1 MKYAADFRS
10 IARNALSG
18 RWTIAVITGLIASLL
33 GAVASNGPEIK
44 LNINDSGANVGLE
57 FAGQQIYTSNGGWND
72 ALTGFIVGSAT
83 FIILAAI
90 VMAVVYFILGSV
102 VGVGYSRFNL
112 DLVDRQKE
120 PEIGTLFG
128 YFKYWKTTAVANLL
142 QGLYVFLWSLLFI
155 IPGIVAG
162 YSYAM
167 TNYILAENPELTAS
181 EAIEQS
187 KQMMTGNRWRLF
199 CLQFSFIGWDLLCA
213 LTLGIGNLWLRPY
226 KQAAEAAFYREVF
239 GTEQVLDRDQA
250 DSTNPWQA

>member
-18 RWTIAVITGLIASLL
+18 RWTIAVITGLIASVL

-44 LNINDSGANVGLE
+44 FNFNDNGANVGLE
-57 FAGQQIYTSNGGWND
+57 FAGQQIYTSSGGWNE
-72 ALTGFIVGSAT
+72 AMTSFLVSSAA
-83 FIILAAI
+83 FIILAAL
-90 VMAVVYFILGSV
+90 VMAVVYFVLGSV

-112 DLVDRQKE
+112 DLADRQKE

-128 YFKYWKTTAVANLL
+128 YFKHWKTTAAASFL

-199 CLQFSFIGWDLLCA
+199 CLQFSFIGWSILCA
-213 LTLGIGNLWLRPY
+213 LTLGIDNLWLRPY
-226 KQAAEAAFYREVF
+226 EQAATAAFYREVS
-239 GTEQVLDRDQA
+239 GTEYIVDPVAAPQA
-250 DSTNPWQA
+250 

>member
-18 RWTIAVITGLIASLL
+18 RWTIAVITGLIASVL

-44 LNINDSGANVGLE
+44 FNFNDNGANVGLE
-57 FAGQQIYTSNGGWND
+57 FAGQQIYTSSGGWNE
-72 ALTGFIVGSAT
+72 AMTSFLVSSAA
-83 FIILAAI
+83 FIILAAL
-90 VMAVVYFILGSV
+90 VMAVVYFVLGSV

-112 DLVDRQKE
+112 DLADRQKE

-128 YFKYWKTTAVANLL
+128 YFKHWKTTAAASFL

-199 CLQFSFIGWDLLCA
+199 CLQFSFIGWSILCA

-226 KQAAEAAFYREVF
+226 EQAATAAFYREVS
-239 GTEQVLDRDQA
+239 GTEYIVDPVAAPQA
-250 DSTNPWQA
+250 

>member
-10 IARNALSG
+10 IARNVLSG

-57 FAGQQIYTSNGGWND
+57 FAGQQIYTASGGWNE

-102 VGVGYSRFNL
+102 VGVGYSKFNL
-112 DLVDRQKE
+112 DLVDRQRE

-128 YFKYWKTTAVANLL
+128 YFKHWKTTAAASLL

-167 TNYILAENPELTAS
+167 TNYILAEHPELTAS

-187 KQMMTGNRWRLF
+187 KQMMSGNRFRLF
-199 CLQFSFIGWDLLCA
+199 CLQFSFIGWDILCS

-226 KQAAEAAFYREVF
+226 RQAAEAAFYREVS
-239 GTEQVLDRDQA
+239 GTEYIL
-250 DSTNPWQA
+250 DSTEASPS

>member
-1 MKYAADFRS
+1 MV
-10 IARNALSG
+10 ARMEQEIQQLPLV
-18 RWTIAVITGLIASLL
+18 RMT
-33 GAVASNGPEIK
+33 PEEK
-44 LNINDSGANVGLE
+44 TQYLFLNQKKTLDL
-57 FAGQQIYTSNGGWND
+57 
-72 ALTGFIVGSAT
+72 LTGFIVGSAT
-83 FIILAAI
+83 FIILAAV

-120 PEIGTLFG
+120 PEIGILFG
-128 YFKYWKTTAVANLL
+128 YFKFWKTTAAASFL

-167 TNYILAENPELTAS
+167 TDYILAEHPELTAG

-187 KQMMTGNRWRLF
+187 KAMMYGHRWRLF
-199 CLQFSFIGWDLLCA
+199 CLQFSFVGWDLLCA

-226 KQAAEAAFYREVF
+226 KQAAEAAFYRDIS
-239 GTEQVLDRDQA
+239 GTEFVITPGEA
-250 DSTNPWQA
+250 APAN

>member
-18 RWTIAVITGLIASLL
+18 RWAIAVIAGLIASLL
-33 GAVASNGPEIK
+33 GAVASNGPEFK
-44 LNINDSGANVGLE
+44 LNINDSGASVGLE
-57 FAGQQIYTSNGGWND
+57 FAGQQIYTSSGGWNE
-72 ALTGFIVGSAT
+72 ALTGFIVSSAT

-128 YFKYWKTTAVANLL
+128 YFKYWKTTAVASLL

-167 TNYILAENPELTAS
+167 TNYILAEHPELTAS

-187 KQMMTGNRWRLF
+187 KAMMYGHRWRLF
-199 CLQFSFIGWDLLCA
+199 CLQFSFIGWNLLCS

-226 KQAAEAAFYREVF
+226 MQAAEAAFYRDVS
-239 GTEQVLDRDQA
+239 GTEYIITPSEA
-250 DSTNPWQA
+250 APTN

>member
-18 RWTIAVITGLIASLL
+18 RWAIAVITGLIASLL
-33 GAVASNGPEIK
+33 GAVASNGPEVK

-57 FAGQQIYTSNGGWND
+57 FAGQQIYTTSGGWNE

-128 YFKYWKTTAVANLL
+128 YFKHWKTTAVANLL

-155 IPGIVAG
+155 IR
-162 YSYAM
+162 
-167 TNYILAENPELTAS
+167 N
-181 EAIEQS
+181 
-187 KQMMTGNRWRLF
+187 
-199 CLQFSFIGWDLLCA
+199 
-213 LTLGIGNLWLRPY
+213 
-226 KQAAEAAFYREVF
+226 
-239 GTEQVLDRDQA
+239 
-250 DSTNPWQA
+250 

>member
-1 MKYAADFRS
+1 MV
-10 IARNALSG
+10 ARMEQEIQQLPLA
-18 RWTIAVITGLIASLL
+18 RMT
-33 GAVASNGPEIK
+33 PEEK
-44 LNINDSGANVGLE
+44 TQYLFLNQKKTLDL
-57 FAGQQIYTSNGGWND
+57 
-72 ALTGFIVGSAT
+72 LTGFIVGSAT
-83 FIILAAI
+83 FIILAAV

-120 PEIGTLFG
+120 PEIGILFG
-128 YFKYWKTTAVANLL
+128 YFKFWKTTAAASFL

-167 TNYILAENPELTAS
+167 TDYILAEHPELTAG

-187 KQMMTGNRWRLF
+187 KAMMYGNRFRLF
-199 CLQFSFIGWDLLCA
+199 CLQFSFVGWDLLCA

-226 KQAAEAAFYREVF
+226 KQAAEAAFYRDIS
-239 GTEQVLDRDQA
+239 GTEFVITPGEA
-250 DSTNPWQA
+250 APAN